1 MISSQT
7 ENSDVVKILL
17 ATLKDIQQRNA
28 SSHASL
34 EFYIKRRLDNSYKA
48 YEEELNELTSSLL
61 YFEAFKSKDKI
72 LKGI

>member
-17 ATLKDIQQRNA
+17 ATLKDIQKRNT
-28 SSHASL
+28 SSQASL

>member
-1 MISSQT
+1 MISSQA
-7 ENSDVVKILL
+7 ENSDAVKILL
-17 ATLKDIQQRNA
+17 ATLKDIQKRNT
-28 SSHASL
+28 SSQASL